1 MSAPAPDLPLVYRK
15 FLIPQDRPGEGEGGY
30 PGCTSPGCPLPR
42 LIGKQHCYFHF
53 AHLFGARR
61 RRIRRPRRPLPL
73 TTRKRLARALTL
85 CARAVAR
92 NILTYRE
99 AGQLIYALQQVSLRL
114 PRA

>member
-1 MSAPAPDLPLVYRK
+1 MPAPLPDLPLVSGK
-15 FLIPQDRPGEGEGGY
+15 FLIPKDRPGGGEGGGY
-30 PGCTSPGCPLPR
+30 PACSAAGCPLPR

-53 AHLFGARR
+53 AHLFGAGR
-61 RRIRRPRRPLPL
+61 RRIRRPLPL

-85 CARAVAR
+85 CARATAR

>member
-1 MSAPAPDLPLVYRK
+1 MPIPAPDLPLVSCK
-15 FLIPQDRPGEGEGGY
+15 FLIPKDRPGGGEGRGY
-30 PGCTSPGCPLPR
+30 PACSSDGCPLPR

-53 AHLFGARR
+53 AHLFGAGR
-61 RRIRRPRRPLPL
+61 RRIRRPLPL

-85 CARAVAR
+85 CARAIAR

-99 AGQLIYALQQVSLRL
+99 AGQLLYALQQVSLKL

>member
-1 MSAPAPDLPLVYRK
+1 MPIPAPDLPLVCSK
-15 FLIPQDRPGEGEGGY
+15 FLIPQDRSGGGEGG
-30 PGCTSPGCPLPR
+30 GCPACSSAGCPLPR

-53 AHLFGARR
+53 AHLFGAGR
-61 RRIRRPRRPLPL
+61 RRIRRPLPL

-85 CARAVAR
+85 CARALAK

-114 PRA
+114 PRD